1 VGENFDVAQP
11 NLNRGRGS
19 STNARWLRLLGLL
32 LMLTALAVALS
43 RAPDRPVA
51 TLVARWAPP
60 PSDFIEVR
68 GQLVHL
74 RDVGPRTDA
83 LPILLLHGTASSLH
97 TWEGWVAVLRKT
109 RRVVTFDLP
118 GSGLTGPFGG
128 QYDPADYRG
137 DTYARFVLD
146 LMDALQIRRAVIG
159 GNSLGGEIAW
169 RAATLA
175 PERFERLIL
184 VDAAGYA
191 LAPQDVP
198 LGFRLAYLPVVGRIS
213 EHLLPRAL
221 VASSLHSVYG
231 DPTRIS
237 EALVDRYFELALR
250 EGNRRA
256 LGLRL
261 RQMAPGAQAERIRAV
276 TQPTLILWGARDRL
290 IPPADAQRF
299 AADIRGAKVAM
310 FDTLGHVPQEED
322 PARSIEPVLEF
333 LEIPR

>member
-1 VGENFDVAQP
+1 MAQP
-11 NLNRGRGS
+11 NLNRGRES
-19 STNARWLRLLGLL
+19 PTNARWLRLLGLV
-32 LMLTALAVALS
+32 LMLSALAVALS

-68 GQLVHL
+68 GQLVHV

-118 GSGLTGPFGG
+118 GFGLTGPFGG
-128 QYDPADYRG
+128 QHDPTDYRG
-137 DTYARFVLD
+137 DTYARFVLE
-146 LMDALQIRRAVIG
+146 LMDALAIRRAVIG
-159 GNSLGGEIAW
+159 GNSLGGEVAW

-184 VDAAGYA
+184 VDATGYA
-191 LAPQDVP
+191 LATEDVP
-198 LGFRLAYLPVVGRIS
+198 LGFRLATMPLASRIG

-231 DPTRIS
+231 DPSRIS
-237 EALVDRYFELALR
+237 DALVDRYFELTLR
-250 EGNRRA
+250 EGNRHA

-261 RQMAPGAQAERIRAV
+261 QQLEAGAQAERIR
-276 TQPTLILWGARDRL
+276 TLTLPTLVLWGGRDRL
-290 IPPADAQRF
+290 IPLADGQRF
-299 AADIRGAKVAM
+299 AADIRGAKLVV
-310 FDTLGHVPQEED
+310 FDSLGHVPHEED
-322 PARSIEPVLEF
+322 PARTLAPVLAF
-333 LEIPR
+333 LETPR